1 MPIGRPIEV
10 TPNVATKN
18 ISAIATDGQT
28 SFTVTGGYRVN
39 EIGVYRNGVRLVDG
53 RDYTASDGST
63 VSLVSAA
70 NVGDVLEF
78 AVFDSFDV
86 SDAILSNSSEQT
98 LDGNL
103 TITGTLDVQ
112 TGEAGNTAYIGIQS
126 GGTAIGVAKTLN
138 FVGSGNTFSQTG
150 DTIAVSIS
158 GGGGG
163 GGGLGT
169 AINYD
174 VETSTQTPFSY
185 IDMRAEVSENIIFD
199 TDNSGVSSSFVVSVI
214 PQVSVASGVAMTVGA
229 GKTMIIDV
237 LKIGGM

>member
-112 TGEAGNTAYIGIQS
+112 SGEAGNTAYIGIQS
-126 GGTAIGVAKTLN
+126 AGTVIGVAKTLN

-150 DTIAVSIS
+150 DKIDISIS
-158 GGGGG
+158 GGGG

-169 AINYD
+169 AIYYD
-174 VETSTQTPFSY
+174 LETATQTPFSY
-185 IDMRAEVSENIIFD
+185 IDMKAEVAENIIFN
-199 TDNSGVSSSFVVSVI
+199 TDNAGVSSSYVVSVI
-214 PQVSVASGVAMTVGA
+214 PNISVKSGVAMTVGA

-237 LKIGGM
+237 LKIGDL

>member
-86 SDAILSNSSEQT
+86 SDAILSNS
-98 LDGNL
+98 
-103 TITGTLDVQ
+103 
-112 TGEAGNTAYIGIQS
+112 
-126 GGTAIGVAKTLN
+126 
-138 FVGSGNTFSQTG
+138 
-150 DTIAVSIS
+150 
-158 GGGGG
+158 
-163 GGGLGT
+163 
-169 AINYD
+169 
-174 VETSTQTPFSY
+174 
-185 IDMRAEVSENIIFD
+185 
-199 TDNSGVSSSFVVSVI
+199 
-214 PQVSVASGVAMTVGA
+214 
-229 GKTMIIDV
+229 
-237 LKIGGM
+237 